1 MLSIGYA
8 SDDLVMFRIFYM
20 LWCGDVEGSQWHSFQ
35 VAERSSLRK
44 KGRQE
49 NAAMCTTALGTHVST
64 ARDGC
69 QVVMRSILYCVPVP
83 SSSWALHE
91 NFDFESLR
99 G

>member
-8 SDDLVMFRIFYM
+8 SDDLVMFRIFFM

-49 NAAMCTTALGTHVST
+49 NAAMCTAALGAHVST
-64 ARDGC
+64 ATDCG
-69 QVVMRSILYCVPVP
+69 QVVMLPIHPPTPLYLWLFRVRVVG
-83 SSSWALHE
+83 LG
-91 NFDFESLR
+91 L
-99 G
+99 